1 MGAVASLLLQAHVQQ
16 AGEGIR
22 FYSSPGEIAADRDLS
37 AYVHLLTRAW
47 EKFDL
52 DGVVC
57 ISGIPTLYLCCREH
71 PLTPEEANEH
81 QRNFWNQGVATILVL
96 ADPQTVRLYSGLA
109 VPAEPGKKED
119 YDKSLIE
126 TVKLADYAIRVR
138 DIYLQLATG
147 KYYWTHADRF
157 DAKQSVDTYLLDNL
171 GAIRDA
177 ITMGNDGLTKPEA
190 HTFLA
195 RILFLCYLIDRG
207 IIDLAHFSY
216 CSCSPGAKLVDA
228 LERLEAGAAKKVLYQ
243 LFDDLKEKFN
253 GSMFERSTEAEKDRL
268 RDHHIGL
275 LIKFLRGHSVRSRQL
290 SLGFWAYDFQW
301 IPVETISAIYED
313 FLAEE
318 DGEGKR
324 EAGAFY
330 TPRFLAESV
339 LDIAIQGDM
348 NWQTK
353 RYLDPACGSGIFLV
367 ALFNRLAT
375 CWIIDHPGC
384 VYEEKAAALLTI
396 MREQLCGFDIS
407 PTACRIACFSLY
419 LAFLDRFDPP
429 DISGYVERTGTK
441 LPRILLSDEDGAF
454 EPDFPVIV
462 REDFLNSSR
471 LFEDRFGYIIGNPPW
486 QGKGSKQI
494 AQKFALKI
502 PDLLETKGRACILL
516 PSKVLF
522 NKTANPFQLQWLQA
536 VTLEKVVQL
545 ADYRRILFKNA
556 ICPSI
561 IARFNADAP
570 DMASH
575 AVSYETPKVR
585 HIDLREGVIPLAPH
599 DRKRI
604 PLRELVH
611 AARDKKAPFVWKQ
624 HLWGTPR
631 DCAFLRHLFE
641 MPRLEDSVDVLSEL
655 RKSKST
661 RTKRWIA
668 GEGFKPYRK
677 GKFPSDRSLVS
688 IDWRKTDL
696 FVAPADLKKKIFPQP
711 RECEL
716 LTNHLAE
723 GDYYPDKLYSKPPEE
738 LFTPPFVLV
747 NQGFTECVF
756 FDFPVRFRH
765 ALHSIAGPWED
776 EDLLLFLTFYLRS
789 KLARYF
795 LFHTVASW
803 GTEREQVHLNEMLRL
818 PFPLPGTEDA
828 SPEAEEIVHT
838 IARKAREVKKQIKE
852 KLEKRNKDAFPLPG
866 YEERNLA
873 AWRQKAVDDLQ
884 VEIEPL
890 IYQYFDLIEQE
901 IILIEDTVD
910 VSIKSATPPRMDSPI
925 PAQQPIQ
932 NNSLSVYRAGIEPY
946 ASTLADTLNEWAAQA
961 KGTVRVS
968 PVGGIDKDTGLAI
981 ITLHQT
987 NEQCSFG
994 KEELPAG
1001 LAEVISRLQN
1011 TITQS
1016 DGRLDY
1022 LRGIIWFDDSAI
1034 RIIKPNTVEY
1044 WTRTAALND
1053 AAEIYARVAQARQAI
1068 RES

>member
-1 MGAVASLLLQAHVQQ
+1 MGAVASFLLKAHVQQ
-16 AGEGIR
+16 DREGIR
-22 FYSSPGEIAADRDLS
+22 FYSSPGEIAADQDLS

-57 ISGIPTLYLCCREH
+57 ISGIPTLYLCCCEH

-109 VPAEPGKKED
+109 EPAEPGKKEN
-119 YDKSLIE
+119 YNKSLIE
-126 TVKLADYAIRVR
+126 TVELADYAIRVR

-147 KYYWTHADRF
+147 QYYRTHADSF
-157 DAKQSVDTYLLDNL
+157 DTKQSVDTYLLDNL

-177 ITMGNDGLTKPEA
+177 ITTGDDGLTKAEA

-195 RILFLCYLIDRG
+195 RILFLCYLIDRN
-207 IIDLAHFSY
+207 IIELAKYPY
-216 CSCSPGAKLVDA
+216 CPCAPGAKLVDV
-228 LERLEAGAAKKVLYQ
+228 LESLEVKAAKKVLYQ

-253 GSMFERSTEAEKDRL
+253 GSMFERSTEAEKDRI
-268 RDHHIGL
+268 RDLHIEL
-275 LIKFLRGHSVRSRQL
+275 LIKFFRGHPVRSRQL

-318 DGEGKR
+318 DSEGKR
-324 EAGAFY
+324 QTGAFY

-339 LDIAIQGDM
+339 LDVAIQGDR

-375 CWIIDHPGC
+375 RWIIDHPGC

-429 DISGYVERTGTK
+429 DISGYVERTGNK
-441 LPRILLSDEDGAF
+441 LPRILLTDEPSAF
-454 EPDFPVIV
+454 KPDFPVIV
-462 REDFLNSSR
+462 REDFLNPSQP
-471 LFEDRFGYIIGNPPW
+471 FEERFGYIVGNPPW
-486 QGKGSKQI
+486 QGRGSKQI
-494 AQKFALKI
+494 AQEFALKI
-502 PDLLETKGRACILL
+502 PDLLETHGRACILL

-522 NKTANPFQLQWLQA
+522 NKTANSFQLQWLQA

-561 IARFNADAP
+561 IARFTAAPP
-570 DMASH
+570 DMVNHVVA
-575 AVSYETPKVR
+575 YETPKVR
-585 HIDLREGVIPLAPH
+585 RIDLREGVIPIAPH

-604 PLRELVH
+604 PLRELIH
-611 AARDKKAPFVWKQ
+611 AAREKETPILWKQ

-631 DCAFLRHLFE
+631 DCVFLRLLLE
-641 MPRLEDSVDVLSEL
+641 MPTLGDIAGPPKDE
-655 RKSKST
+655 
-661 RTKRWIA
+661 KRWIK
-668 GEGFKPYRK
+668 GQGFQPDSRGNSPKPK
-677 GKFPSDRSLVS
+677 EPWWQSSDLFIKASGNTPSLFLLPSDCEPIENRFPKLHRPRDRRIYSPPLVLIS
-688 IDWRKTDL
+688 QGIGKEAL
-696 FVAPADLKKKIFPQP
+696 PKVAY
-711 RECEL
+711 C
-716 LTNHLAE
+716 
-723 GDYYPDKLYSKPPEE
+723 
-738 LFTPPFVLV
+738 
-747 NQGFTECVF
+747 
-756 FDFPVRFRH
+756 DFPILFQDS
-765 ALHSIAGPWED
+765 LQSIAGPRED
-776 EDLLLFLTFYLRS
+776 EDLLLFLGFYLRS

-795 LFHTVASW
+795 LFHTAANW
-803 GTEREQVHLNEMLRL
+803 GTERDKVHLDELLRL
-818 PFPLPGTEDA
+818 PFPLPGSDDI
-828 SPEAEEIVHT
+828 SPEAEQIVRT
-838 IARKAREVKKQIKE
+838 IARKARELKKQIKQE
-852 KLEKRNKDAFPLPG
+852 LERRNKDNFPLSG
-866 YEERNLA
+866 HTKRDLA
-873 AWRQKAVDDLQ
+873 AWRQKAVDSLQ
-884 VEIEPL
+884 AEIEPL
-890 IYQYFDLIEQE
+890 FYNYFDLIDQE
-901 IILIEDTVD
+901 IMLIKDTVD
-910 VSIKSATPPRMDSPI
+910 VFIKSATPPRMDSPI

-932 NNSLSVYRAGIEPY
+932 KNSLSVYRAGLEPY
-946 ASTLADTLNEWAAQA
+946 ASTLASTLNEWAAQA

-968 PVGGIDKDTGLAI
+968 PVGIVDKQTGLAI
-981 ITLHQT
+981 ITLLQT
-987 NEQCSFG
+987 NKPRSFN
-994 KEELPAG
+994 KEKLRVG
-1001 LAEVISRLQN
+1001 LAEVLARLQK
-1011 TITQS
+1011 TVIQPC
-1016 DGRLDY
+1016 GRLDY

-1034 RIIKPNTVEY
+1034 RIIKPNTIEY

-1053 AAEIYARVAQARQAI
+1053 AAEIYARVAQARQAT